1 MDGLIYL
8 RKHENDPQTCQFF
21 SSSLATSRIIVAID
35 VRAIVRYDDDDDE
48 DGADRSILHG
58 HRRDRARQF
67 SYTLVP
73 AQSRRGDWEI
83 LWTDGSGSRLVLL
96 LLLRPLAPSIG
107 THTVRGKRRGK
118 RDASKWAAMRA
129 RRIEERR
136 KRWIRML
143 ELSTGC
149 PLKEKGR
156 DGVETLGPI
165 TCRRDR

>member
-1 MDGLIYL
+1 MTHLSI
-8 RKHENDPQTCQFF
+8 FF
-21 SSSLATSRIIVAID
+21 ILARHQPHHRCDRHARDRTLWR
-35 VRAIVRYDDDDDE
+35 RRRGRRRRYD
-48 DGADRSILHG
+48 DRSILHG

-67 SYTLVP
+67 PHTLVP

-96 LLLRPLAPSIG
+96 LLLRPLAPSISA
-107 THTVRGKRRGK
+107 HTVRGKRRGK

-136 KRWIRML
+136 KRRMRML

-149 PLKEKGR
+149 PPCIRGKG
-156 DGVETLGPI
+156 T
-165 TCRRDR
+165 RRGGNSRTHYLP